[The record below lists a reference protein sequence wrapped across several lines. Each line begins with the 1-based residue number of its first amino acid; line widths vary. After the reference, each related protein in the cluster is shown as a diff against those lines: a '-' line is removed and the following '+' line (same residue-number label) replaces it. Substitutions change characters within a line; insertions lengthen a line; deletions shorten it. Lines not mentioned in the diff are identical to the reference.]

1 MDFCSPESEAVL
13 SVRGEAET
21 LEGTESLVIKCGVK
35 GGRERALNW
44 GIPV

>member
-1 MDFCSPESEAVL
+1 MDFYTPESEAVL

-21 LEGTESLVIKCGVK
+21 LEGTEGLLIKCGVK
-35 GGRERALNW
+35 GGWELALNW